1 MLKIRQDQQYVSD
14 DWWKWSIWVDGPQPD
29 LDEIEKVVYLLH
41 STFPNPVR
49 TVTDR
54 DSNFRLEAA
63 GWGTFTIRAKV
74 HFKGGRTES
83 LAHELELHSPGG
95 APAPP

>member
-54 DSNFRLEAA
+54 DSNFRLETA

-74 HFKGGRTES
+74 HFKDGRTES
-83 LAHELELHSPGG
+83 LAHELELLG
-95 APAPP
+95 